1 MKEKIGDPLDV
12 SDADAKNRLV
22 GTTRAR
28 DQIPMNPIPMNPQN
42 SHPDPD
48 DPGTAHPDDPGRRF
62 RSRALVVPVT
72 L

>member
-1 MKEKIGDPLDV
+1 MKEKRGDPLDV
-12 SDADAKNRLV
+12 SDADAKKRLV
-22 GTTRAR
+22 GTTRAL
-28 DQIPMNPIPMNPQN
+28 DQIPMNTIPMNPQN

-48 DPGTAHPDDPGRRF
+48 DSGTAHPDDPGRRF

>member
-1 MKEKIGDPLDV
+1 MKEKIGDPLEV
-12 SDADAKNRLV
+12 SDADA
-22 GTTRAR
+22 TRPCGSDQR
-28 DQIPMNPIPMNPQN
+28 DREIPMNPIPTNPQN
-42 SHPDPD
+42 SHSDPD

>member
-28 DQIPMNPIPMNPQN
+28 DQIPMNSIPMNLQS